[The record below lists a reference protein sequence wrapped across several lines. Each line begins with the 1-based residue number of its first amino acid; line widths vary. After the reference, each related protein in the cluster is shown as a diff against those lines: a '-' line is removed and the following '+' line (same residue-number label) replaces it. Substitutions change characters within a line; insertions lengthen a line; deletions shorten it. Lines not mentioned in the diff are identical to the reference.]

1 MEDEIKLLMIGL
13 TISFIITDIIMTIIK
28 HIKERF

>member
-13 TISFIITDIIMTIIK
+13 TISFIITDIIMTIIE
-28 HIKERF
+28 HIKE